1 MSLIIDAS
9 GSGGD
14 LGRAHGEV
22 ARPQIAAALAA

>member
-9 GSGGD
+9 GRD
-14 LGRAHGEV
+14 LGRAHGEA